1 MERLETHA
9 ALDKPLIVTCSPEH
23 SVRHTHT
30 PFDLRHAKLGE
41 NQAKVFLKDD
51 GMRKIWS

>member
-30 PFDLRHAKLGE
+30 LHSTWDTL
-41 NQAKVFLKDD
+41 N
-51 GMRKIWS
+51 